1 MLASRPIVNTLVR
14 LTRASRPLVRTWSR
28 RVFACAL
35 VCVLAAPAP
44 AAPRASAPSATA
56 PRAAAPRAAAPRAAA
71 RLDTV
76 LATIGRGKASQR
88 LTARDVRAAAPRF
101 GLRADSLAPADVRE
115 VLEALIDQ
123 RVLIAAVALEPR
135 QWAREDSAEYAALAA
150 ELELSS
156 ALDSA
161 YASERAARAA
171 RGEPPLDPVALGAAL
186 RDSAMRQM
194 QPVYD
199 AAVFAHVAT
208 AFAAL
213 PRPEPGDD
221 ILERGRKLA
230 LAPRLAEADSERVIA
245 TLDGE
250 PFTVRDLMREWKAMR
265 ILKRPHIESAQQ
277 MTDFVN
283 TWLYQRLL
291 RERARR
297 DRVLERPGNAAKL
310 RERAEYLDV
319 RSWTVRHVYSQVPR
333 DSLTLRREYDRDP
346 ARWAQPARAEIV
358 RAVLA
363 TRASADSAAA
373 ALRGAGGRR
382 RETIDERIDAALT
395 ARCLEAGPGAV
406 LGPDPTGDAWQVV
419 RVASV
424 QLRRVPDFAEARPRV
439 ERAVFERE
447 AEPLLR
453 ATLDAMRHERGV
465 VLDEAA
471 LRRLTPAPP
480 ATPRPAAPPAR

>member
-1 MLASRPIVNTLVR
+1 MTIALRVSSLV
-14 LTRASRPLVRTWSR
+14 V
-28 RVFACAL
+28 ACAL
-35 VCVLAAPAP
+35 ACAPSSACAAAPASARPP
-44 AAPRASAPSATA
+44 APPDS
-56 PRAAAPRAAAPRAAA
+56 
-71 RLDTV
+71 V
-76 LATIGRGKASQR
+76 LATIGRGATSGER
-88 LTARDVRAAAPRF
+88 VTARELRAAAAKLGANP
-101 GLRADSLAPADVRE
+101 DSLDATQVRD
-115 VLEALIDQ
+115 ALDALVDQ
-123 RVLIAAVALEPR
+123 KLLLAAVAREPR
-135 QWAREDSAEYAALAA
+135 RWSAEDSAEYAAL
-150 ELELSS
+150 ESQLELAT

-161 YASERAARAA
+161 YANERAARAA
-171 RGEPPLDPVALGAAL
+171 RGEPALDPVTLGYAL
-186 RDSAMRQM
+186 RDSAMRRLH
-194 QPVYD
+194 PVYD
-199 AAVFAHVAT
+199 GAVFAHVAT

-213 PRPEPGDD
+213 PRPEPTDD
-221 ILERGRKLA
+221 ILTRGRKLA
-230 LAPRLAEADSERVIA
+230 QAPALAPADSDRVIA
-245 TLDGE
+245 TLQGR
-250 PFTVRDLMREWKAMR
+250 PFTVRELMREWKAMR
-265 ILKRPHIESAQQ
+265 ILKRPHISSAAE

-291 RERARR
+291 RERAHAGH
-297 DRVLERPGNAAKL
+297 VLAQPQNAVRL